1 MLFHLL
7 VSALPWSLPHS
18 RGCLRNRAFPTS
30 RGGITPLLTP
40 PCFLRPQLL
49 CRPSTWT
56 CGVQPESLDRA
67 ASATSCCAR
76 FQQDLL
82 ILRLHSDRGER
93 CIGFVMEVARSS
105 IVHALAP
112 HFLWLFAVRYA
123 TQQLNLWPHV
133 SYLETSPI
141 LLWRGE
147 VGDASEFRFWGSLAL
162 VRDPSAG
169 KLSPRTLRCVF
180 LGFFHLLLLSP
191 PPPFSPVLLS
201 PLLLVPD
208 PLPVTP
214 LPSPGPAPSGVS
226 IVDPPPLVAPSKVS
240 SDTSGQTKGGD
251 PAADDTAATRHS
263 PRLATPPGGRLT
275 AFATSRCGSGAAGGG
290 DTGGAD
296 SRGVGS
302 SGVRCPNGGRVVA
315 TPGGASGSGC
325 QQQPSRQET
334 LSPRQLRKWAVQ
346 WGSLG
351 GRAGGP
357 SVGGTGAGGAGAGGA
372 GAGGWCWSP
381 SGLAGGAGA
390 GGAGTAA
397 AGGASVGGAG
407 ARGAGAGG
415 AGDVGAGDNG
425 AGDAG
430 SRGAG
435 AGGALGT

>member
-1 MLFHLL
+1 
-7 VSALPWSLPHS
+7 
-18 RGCLRNRAFPTS
+18 
-30 RGGITPLLTP
+30 
-40 PCFLRPQLL
+40 
-49 CRPSTWT
+49 
-56 CGVQPESLDRA
+56 
-67 ASATSCCAR
+67 
-76 FQQDLL
+76 
-82 ILRLHSDRGER
+82 
-93 CIGFVMEVARSS
+93 MEVARSS

-169 KLSPRTLRCVF
+169 KLSPRTLRC
-180 LGFFHLLLLSP
+180 
-191 PPPFSPVLLS
+191 
-201 PLLLVPD
+201 
-208 PLPVTP
+208 
-214 LPSPGPAPSGVS
+214 
-226 IVDPPPLVAPSKVS
+226 VS

-372 GAGGWCWSP
+372 GAGGWCWRCWSP